1 MSWWTLQ
8 ASARTHLWDG
18 SDPNWVV
25 LSISDTDDD
34 AGSPYNR
41 RAGMVELICDDLLAA
56 AVLRTMRSHGVPTV
70 QIDALGDQAAGNQF
84 L

>member
-1 MSWWTLQ
+1 MDP
-8 ASARTHLWDG
+8 ASLGPYTHLWDG
-18 SDPNWVV
+18 SDPDWII
-25 LSISDTDDD
+25 LSIPDTDDE

-41 RAGMVELICDDLLAA
+41 RTGMVELICDDLLAA

-70 QIDALGDQAAGNQF
+70 QLDSLDDQAAGKQS